1 MKRIAIQPDR
11 LKTDHGIQSFSDRW
25 IDYLARSPD
34 HEACV
39 VDIHRAGSTREVIDC
54 DAFMWRWRGAVQ
66 ARSARRII
74 PAVESGLGIPTFP
87 STNVALLTR
96 DKVYQH
102 FLLEGAALPRPRTWS
117 FFRAGDARDFART
130 ASYPLVIKMA
140 GSVGSR
146 GVGLVRGPREA
157 EAYIDELFRF
167 GITDVHQATGSPA
180 RRSLRHTWQAVR
192 FVMGRQRT
200 IKREGE
206 AVHFQEFVPGNAF
219 DTRVTIIGRYA
230 TAFRRMNRENDF
242 RASGSGRIDWD
253 PSAIDATTI
262 RFAFDVSRTLDL
274 PFIAIDILFQ
284 EGSPLVCELNFGYL
298 AWAVARC
305 PGHWFMADP
314 ADPDSL
320 VWRDAPVGPELLTL
334 TEFLRIHGLQGF
346 AGR

>member
-25 IDYLARSPD
+25 IDHLARSPD
-34 HEACV
+34 HEARV
-39 VDIHRAGSTREVIDC
+39 VDIHRAGSTREVVDC

-74 PAVESGLGIPTFP
+74 PALEFGLGIPTFP

-96 DKVYQH
+96 DKVYQQM
-102 FLLEGAALPRPRTWS
+102 LLEGVALPCPGTWS
-117 FFRAGDARDFART
+117 FFKAGDALDFART
-130 ASYPLVIKMA
+130 ASYPLVIKMS
-140 GSVGSR
+140 GSLGSR
-146 GVGLVRGPREA
+146 GVGLIRDFSEA
-157 EAYIDELFRF
+157 EAYIDEVFRF
-167 GITDVHQATGSPA
+167 GITDVHQATGSSA
-180 RRSLRHTWQAVR
+180 RRTLRHAWQAAR

-206 AVHFQEFVPGNAF
+206 TVYFQEFVPGNDF

-253 PSAIDATTI
+253 PSAIDAATI
-262 RFAFDVSRTLDL
+262 RFAFEVSRTLDL

-284 EGSPLVCELNFGYL
+284 DSSPLVCELNFAYL

-305 PGHWFMADP
+305 PRHWFMEDP
-314 ADPDSL
+314 HDPDSL
-320 VWRDAPVGPELLTL
+320 VWRDGPIDPELLTL
-334 TEFLRIHGLQGF
+334 TEFLRIHAL
-346 AGR
+346 